1 MGRAWMR
8 TDVIRRLAASPSVRF
23 VTEIVEKRRHAVA
36 GGGESEGRVGV
47 TEPAASN

>member
-1 MGRAWMR
+1 MDRAWIR
-8 TDVIRRLAASPSVRF
+8 PDVIGRFAVSPRVRF

-47 TEPAASN
+47 TEPTASN